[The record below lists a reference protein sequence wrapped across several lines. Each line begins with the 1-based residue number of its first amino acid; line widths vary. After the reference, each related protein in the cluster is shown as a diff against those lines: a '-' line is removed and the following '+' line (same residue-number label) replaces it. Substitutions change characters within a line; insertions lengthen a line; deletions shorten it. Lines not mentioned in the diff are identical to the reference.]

1 MKMETAAGPAD
12 HPISSRRR
20 RLRWWLALTLAALVA
35 AAASYAGKAAWD
47 TKQALAAYEGQQSAI
62 EASLQDARSQGYTN
76 EDLRPVLERRDSI
89 IGTTAPS
96 WPLGRASFYEQQS
109 AQLAQLRQDLK
120 AYLPKVVAGVKG
132 TVTQQAAGLQAMLQ
146 QNREQGGDVGSLQG
160 RLDTVTKALPS
171 AGTVRQVRELQA
183 QLQQLSTDVNT
194 QSAQLKQER
203 DLIQPAAAALLA
215 QNPDLNAVR
224 AQGTSALSAARDDA
238 TVAAYEAK
246 AGRFKPIDTL
256 MAAVSRLEFY
266 SSKLQAPDREGTAF
280 AVAAEQRYGK
290 QIHDQLV
297 QNLGPQHVI
306 VSFQAQR
313 ASFYEK
319 GQQVQSTLVTTGPRG
334 DTAFGTDFG
343 PMKVLRKAHP
353 WKMHSPWPQGSP
365 HWYPDTDVQWTV
377 FFTNSGEA
385 FHDANWQPDSTLGPG
400 SQYTEGTRS
409 HGCIHMPW
417 SGSNLAQWL
426 YDWAKVGTPVD
437 VVPGSGQPVADQL
450 GLMTTDDHGNPLHPA

>member
-1 MKMETAAGPAD
+1 
-12 HPISSRRR
+12 SRKRR
-20 RLRWWLALTLAALVA
+20 GVRWWLAVGLAALVA

-47 TKQALAAYEGQQSAI
+47 TKQALVAYGGQQRAV
-62 EASLQDARSQGYTN
+62 EASLQNARSQGFTN
-76 EDLRPVLERRDSI
+76 EDLRPILERRDSI
-89 IGTTAPS
+89 TGTSAPS
-96 WPLGRASFYEQQS
+96 WPLDRASFYEHQS

-120 AYLPKVVAGVKG
+120 THLPQVVAGVKG
-132 TVTQQAAGLQAMLQ
+132 TVTQQAAGLQTLLR
-146 QNREQGGDVGSLQG
+146 QNQEEGGDVGPLQS
-160 RLDTVTKALPS
+160 RLDTVTKALPP
-171 AGTVRQVRELQA
+171 AGTIRQVRELQG

-215 QNPDLNAVR
+215 QNQDVDALR

-246 AGRFKPIDTL
+246 AGRFKPVDTL

-266 SSKLQAPDREGTAF
+266 STKLQAPDREGTAF
-280 AVAAEQRYGK
+280 AAAAEQRYGK

-306 VSFQAQR
+306 VSFQSQR
-313 ASFYEK
+313 ASFYEN
-319 GQQVQSTLVTTGPRG
+319 GRQVQSTLVTTGPRG

-343 PMKVLRKAHP
+343 PMRVLRKAHP

-365 HWYPDTDVQWTV
+365 YWYPDTVVQWTV

-417 SGSNLAQWL
+417 SGNDLAQWL
-426 YDWAKVGTPVD
+426 YNWAQVGTPVD

>member
-1 MKMETAAGPAD
+1 MESAAGQAD
-12 HPISSRRR
+12 HPISRGRRG
-20 RLRWWLALTLAALVA
+20 LRWLLALSCAALVA
-35 AAASYAGKAAWD
+35 AGASYAGKATWD
-47 TKQALAAYEGQQSAI
+47 TKQALAAYDGQQHAVA
-62 EASLQDARSQGYTN
+62 ASLQDARSQGYTN
-76 EDLRPVLERRDSI
+76 EDLRPILERQDSI
-89 IGTTAPS
+89 TRTSAPS
-96 WPLGRASFYEQQS
+96 WPLGRASFYEHQS
-109 AQLAQLRQDLK
+109 AQLAQLRQDLRQH
-120 AYLPKVVAGVKG
+120 LPRVVAGAKG
-132 TVTQQAAGLQAMLQ
+132 TVTQQAAGLQTMLR
-146 QNREQGGDVGSLQG
+146 QNQDQGGDVGPLQS
-160 RLDTVTKALPS
+160 RLDKIDQALPS
-171 AGTVRQVRELQA
+171 AGTIRQVRELQG
-183 QLQQLSTDVNT
+183 QLQQLSTDVST

-203 DLIQPAAAALLA
+203 DVIQPAAAALLA
-215 QNPDLNAVR
+215 QNPDLNAIR
-224 AQGTSALSAARDDA
+224 AQGTSALSSARDDA

-256 MAAVSRLEFY
+256 MAAVSRLEFF
-266 SSKLQAPDREGTAF
+266 STKLRAPDREGTAF
-280 AVAAEQRYGK
+280 AAAAEQRYGQ
-290 QIHDQLV
+290 QIHDQVV

-313 ASFYEK
+313 ASFYEN

-417 SGSNLAQWL
+417 SGNNLAQWL
-426 YDWAKVGTPVD
+426 YGWVKVGTPVD
-437 VVPGSGQPVADQL
+437 VIPGSGQPVSDQL
-450 GLMTTDDHGNPLHPA
+450 GLMTTDDRGNPLHPA

>member
-1 MKMETAAGPAD
+1 MESAASPAD
-12 HPISSRRR
+12 HPTSRTRR
-20 RLRWWLALTLAALVA
+20 GLRWFLALSSAALVA
-35 AAASYAGKAAWD
+35 AAGSYAGKATWD
-47 TKQALAAYEGQQSAI
+47 TKQALAAYDGQQHAVA
-62 EASLQDARSQGYTN
+62 ASLQDARSQGYTT
-76 EDLRPVLERRDSI
+76 EDLRPILERQDSI
-89 IGTTAPS
+89 TRTRAPS
-96 WPLGRASFYEQQS
+96 WPLGRASFYEHQA
-109 AQLAQLRQDLK
+109 AQLAQLRQDLR
-120 AYLPKVVAGVKG
+120 AHLPKVVEGVKG
-132 TVTQQAAGLQAMLQ
+132 TVGQQAAGLQTMLQ
-146 QNREQGGDVGSLQG
+146 QNDQQGGDVGPLQS
-160 RLDTVTKALPS
+160 RLDAITKALPA
-171 AGTVRQVRELQA
+171 AGTIRQVRELQG

-203 DLIQPAAAALLA
+203 DVIQPAAAALLA
-215 QNPDLNAVR
+215 QNPDLNAIR
-224 AQGTSALSAARDDA
+224 QQGTSALSSARDDA

-256 MAAVSRLEFY
+256 MAAVSRLEFF
-266 SSKLQAPDREGTAF
+266 STKLRAPDREGTAF
-280 AVAAEQRYGK
+280 AAAAEQRYGQ
-290 QIHDQLV
+290 QIHDQLM

-313 ASFYEK
+313 ASFYES

-417 SGSNLAQWL
+417 SGNNLAQWM
-426 YDWAKVGTPVD
+426 YNWAKVGTPVD
-437 VVPGSGQPVADQL
+437 VIPGSGQPVSDQL